1 MLETFVGINK
11 YINKV
16 SNELEINF
24 ENAIN
29 SFLSED
35 KEKCLY
41 LI

>member
-29 SFLSED
+29 SFL
-35 KEKCLY
+35 KIKKKCLY